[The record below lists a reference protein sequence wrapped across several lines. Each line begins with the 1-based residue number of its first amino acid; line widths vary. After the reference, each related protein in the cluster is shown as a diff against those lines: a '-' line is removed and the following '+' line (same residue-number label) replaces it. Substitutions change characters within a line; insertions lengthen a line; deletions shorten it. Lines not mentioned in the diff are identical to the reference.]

1 MRYSIRFTRRKKR
14 KMSIAKV
21 VNAIR
26 RHKRFLVS
34 GHVDPEADTIGSQ
47 LALASLLKRLGKEVI
62 VVDQDPP
69 PDSCAFLPR
78 LKELTL
84 LKDVK
89 KGSPK
94 KFDCAI
100 IVDCPTLDRIGKV
113 KDLITDGITIINID
127 HHISNV
133 RFGDVNWVDLNAA
146 ADGEM
151 IFDIFKKFRMKL
163 TKDEAVIIYSS
174 ILIDTGSF
182 RYSNTTARTHII
194 AAELMKYGVD
204 TNSVFEHLFELKSYP
219 ATRLL
224 GLALLT
230 LKRSRDGKVIWLW
243 LTNKILKQAVAKYD
257 DAENFINYARA
268 VKGCKVALFFKEA
281 EEKGIIK
288 VSFRGK
294 KGIDVNK
301 IAAKFGGGG
310 HARAAGCTIKATARE
325 AETKVLKEVLKVV

>member
-1 MRYSIRFTRRKKR
+1 
-14 KMSIAKV
+14 MSISKV

-34 GHVDPEADTIGSQ
+34 GHIDPEADTVGSQ
-47 LALASLLKRLGKEVI
+47 LALASLLKRLGKEVMI
-62 VVDQDPP
+62 VDQYPP
-69 PDSCAFLPR
+69 PDSCAFLPK
-78 LKELTL
+78 LKEITL
-84 LKDVK
+84 LKDIK
-89 KGSPK
+89 KK
-94 KFDCAI
+94 KFKKPDCAI
-100 IVDCPTLDRIGKV
+100 IVDCPTLERIGKV
-113 KDLITDGITIINID
+113 KDLITDEMTLINID

-133 RFGDVNWVDLNAA
+133 RFGDVNWVDLKAA

-194 AAELMKYGVD
+194 AALLMKYGVD

-230 LKRSRDGKVIWLW
+230 LKRGRDGKVVWLW
-243 LTNKILKQAVAKYD
+243 LTNKILKQAGARYD

-268 VKGCKVALFFKEA
+268 VKGCKVALFFKETGQ
-281 EEKGIIK
+281 KGIIK

-310 HARAAGCTIKATARE
+310 HARAAGCTIKAAAKE

>member
-14 KMSIAKV
+14 KMSISKV
-21 VNAIR
+21 ANAIR

-47 LALASLLKRLGKEVI
+47 LALASLLRRLGKKVI

-78 LKELTL
+78 LREITL
-84 LKDVK
+84 LKDLK
-89 KGSPK
+89 KKEFK
-94 KFDCAI
+94 KPDCAI

-163 TKDEAVIIYSS
+163 TKDETVIIYSS

-182 RYSNTTARTHII
+182 RYSNTAARTHII
-194 AAELMKYGVD
+194 AAELIKYGVD
-204 TNSVFEHLFELKSYP
+204 TNSIFEHLFELKSYP

-224 GLALLT
+224 GRALLT
-230 LKRSRDGKVIWLW
+230 LKRSRDGKVVWLW
-243 LTNKILKQAVAKYD
+243 LTNKMLRQTGAKHD

-268 VKGCKVALFFKEA
+268 VKGCKVALFFKET

-310 HARAAGCTIKATARE
+310 HARAAGCTIKAAKKE